1 MRWSQAF
8 IPTLRDD
15 PNDADAA
22 SHRLLLRAG
31 FIRQLMA
38 GHYTYLPLAQRVR
51 LKIIEILRQEMNGIG
66 AQEVVMPAM
75 NPIEVWQ
82 QSGRDKSMAE
92 ILYSFE
98 RPDGQKVVLGPTAEE
113 VVTPLAVSEIQSYKN
128 LPQIWYQMTTKFRY
142 EARPKSGLLRVREFT
157 MKDSYSFD
165 LDDASLDNSF
175 EAHRGAYTRFFT
187 RIGLDPIP
195 VQASSGAMGG
205 SASIEFMAQT
215 NAGEDDIVRCTSCD
229 YAANVE
235 KATSTIAS
243 VDDGEKGASTERFDT
258 PGVRTIKDLETFAG
272 GVNADRQIKTLVYIV
287 DGQVTL
293 VLLRGDHDLV
303 EQKLIDA
310 TAATAVRPATPE
322 EIKSALGAMPGSL
335 GAVGVSGLPV
345 LADEALRGRYN
356 MTTGA
361 NTDDVHVRNVD
372 VERDITVE
380 KWASFRLVKAGEACP
395 NDGGTLDVVHTVE
408 IGHIF
413 KLGDRYTREGDFD
426 MTVLGPDGSK
436 VRPVMGCY
444 GIGVERALA
453 SVVEQ
458 NHDDKGIVWPV
469 AIAPFH
475 VAVVPLNAD
484 NDEVMGAAKVLYDE
498 LNGGGIDTIL
508 DDRDARAGVKLSDVE
523 LVGIPVR
530 VTIGKRGIANRVV
543 EVTVRR
549 TGETTEVPLLDAAEY
564 IDKLLA
570 SLSQ

>member
-38 GHYTYLPLAQRVR
+38 GHYIYLPLAQRVR
-51 LKIIEILRQEMNGIG
+51 LKVMEILREEMNGIG
-66 AQEVVMPAM
+66 AQELAVPGM
-75 NPIEVWQ
+75 NPLEIWQ
-82 QSGRDKSMAE
+82 QSGRDQVMAE

-98 RPDGQKVVLGPTAEE
+98 RPDGQTVVMGPTAEE
-113 VVTPLAVSEIQSYKN
+113 VVTPLANTEIQSYKN
-128 LPQIWYQMTTKFRY
+128 LPQIWYQMTTKYRY

-165 LDDASLDNSF
+165 LDEESLDNSY
-175 EAHRGAYTRFFT
+175 EKHRGAYTRFFT

-205 SASIEFMAQT
+205 SASVEFMAAT
-215 NAGEDDIVRCTSCD
+215 NAGEDDIVRCTNCD

-235 KATSTIAS
+235 KAMSTLPAI
-243 VDDGEKGASTERFDT
+243 DDGERGKEVERFDT
-258 PGVRTIKDLETFAG
+258 PGVRTIKDLETFEG
-272 GVNADRQIKTLVYIV
+272 GAAADRQLKTLVYVV
-287 DGQVTL
+287 DSQLTL
-293 VLLRGDHDLV
+293 VLLRGDFELV
-303 EQKLIDA
+303 EQKLLDA
-310 TAATAVRPATPE
+310 TGATAVRPATPD
-322 EIKSALGAMPGSL
+322 EIKPALGAMPGSL
-335 GAVGVSGLPV
+335 GAVGVTDLPII
-345 LADEALRGRYN
+345 ADSDLKGRYN

-372 VERDITVE
+372 IERDIKVN
-380 KWASFRLVKAGEACP
+380 KWASLRLVKQGEACP
-395 NDGGTLDVVHTVE
+395 LDGAPLGVVHTVE

-413 KLGDRYTREGDFD
+413 KLGDRYTRETDFD
-426 MTVLGPDGSK
+426 MTVLGADGSK
-436 VRPVMGCY
+436 IRPIMGCY

-453 SVVEQ
+453 AVVEQ
-458 NHDDKGIVWPV
+458 NHDEKGIVWPV

-484 NDEVMGAAKVLYDE
+484 NDEVMGAANMLYEE
-498 LNGGGIDTIL
+498 LTGGGIETIL
-508 DDRDARAGVKLSDVE
+508 DDRDARAGVKLADVE

-530 VTIGKRGIANRVV
+530 VTIGKRGIANRTV
-543 EVTVRR
+543 EITVRK
-549 TGETTEVPLLDAAEY
+549 TGETTEVPLSDAADH
-564 IDKLLA
+564 IDSVLTNLR
-570 SLSQ
+570 

>member
-31 FIRQLMA
+31 FVRQLMA

-66 AQEVVMPAM
+66 GQELAMPAM
-75 NPIEVWQ
+75 NPIDVWQ
-82 QSGRDKSMAE
+82 KSGRDKSMSD
-92 ILYSFE
+92 ILYTFE
-98 RPDGQKVVLGPTAEE
+98 RPDGQQVVMGPTAEE
-113 VVTPLAVSEIQSYKN
+113 VVTPLALSELQSYKN
-128 LPQIWYQMTTKFRY
+128 LPQIWFQITTKFRY

-165 LDDASLDNSF
+165 LDDESLDNSF
-175 EAHRGAYTRFFT
+175 EAHRGAYHRFYK
-187 RIGLDPIP
+187 RIGLDAIA
-195 VQASSGAMGG
+195 VEASSGAMGG
-205 SASIEFMAQT
+205 SASVEFMAAT
-215 NAGEDDIVRCTSCD
+215 NAGEDDIVRCTTCD

-235 KATSTIAS
+235 KATSTLAS
-243 VDDGEKGASTERFDT
+243 VDDGEKGKHVERFDT
-258 PGVRTIKDLETFAG
+258 PGVRTIKDLETFDG
-272 GVNADRQIKTLVYIV
+272 GALAEHQIKTLVFVV
-287 DGQVTL
+287 DGQLTL
-293 VLLRGDHDLV
+293 VLMRGDFDLV

-310 TAATAVRPATPE
+310 TGANAVRPATPE
-322 EIKSALGAMPGSL
+322 EIKPALGASPGSL
-335 GAVGVSGLPV
+335 GAVGVTDLPII
-345 LADEALRGRYN
+345 ADEALRSRFN

-372 VERDITVE
+372 VERDINVGT
-380 KWASFRLVKAGEACP
+380 WASLRLVKAGEKCP
-395 NDGGTLDVVHTVE
+395 RDGGELEVLHTVE

-413 KLGDRYTREGDFD
+413 KLGDRYTRTSDFD
-426 MTVLGPDGSK
+426 MTVLGPDGTP
-436 VRPVMGCY
+436 VRPIMGCY
-444 GIGVERALA
+444 GIGIERALA

-458 NHDDKGIVWPV
+458 NHDEKGIVWPV

-498 LNGGGIDTIL
+498 LTGGGIDTIL

-530 VTIGKRGIANRVV
+530 VTIGKRGIANRIV
-543 EVTVRR
+543 EVTVRK

-570 SLSQ
+570 SLG